1 MCWPSGT
8 PAASCRLRSTG
19 SVWSSFVEQAGWVL
33 PPVRPRHR
41 AWRHAMQSA
50 TAAVL
55 AGADVAARAVDVW
68 KVYGSSDATRVDALA
83 GVTVD
88 FRRRGFT
95 AIMGPSGSGKSTLL
109 HCLAGLDLV
118 SSGQVWLGDT
128 QVDTLGDRG
137 LTRLRRE
144 RVGFVFQ
151 MFNLLPTLTAEENIT
166 LPLAIGGR
174 KPDRA
179 WLELVITT
187 VGLGDRLE
195 HRPAQLSGGD
205 LRRRAHRQP
214 RLPLGRRGA
223 RVPAALGA
231 GARPDRRDG
240 DPRPDRGCLCR
251 PGGVPGRRPH
261 RRRAGRPDRRAG
273 AGAHEAPRHQPE
285 ERVMLRATLK
295 GLLARK
301 LRLLLSGLAVV
312 FGVMAVSGALVLTD
326 NLGRSFDALFQTVN
340 QNLDV
345 QVRGAQHVDAGQR
358 GGRGVTE
365 PIPAEV
371 VGKVAAVP
379 GVQNAIGAVLED
391 GARVVGQDGK
401 AIGSSGPPRF
411 GVGWRGEVGFV
422 ELRAGRGPRAPG
434 EVAISAG
441 LAKQGNFKLGDQL
454 GVLTLQPKRTF
465 TLVGIFGYTG
475 GRDSLGAETR
485 VAFTEP
491 VAQRLMLGKP
501 GTYSVVNVLAQ
512 QGVSTARLRDAIQA
526 VLGGG
531 YSVRTRQQVADDQAS
546 DVTAFLGFLRGF
558 LLGFAGVTLFVGV
571 FLILNTFSILV
582 AQRTRELALL
592 RSLGASRSQVLRS
605 VLVEAVLVGLLAA
618 TLGLFAGLGV
628 AALLR
633 AVMQAARGVS
643 LPNAGLTLPVAAIVA
658 SYLVGVLVTMVAAL
672 LPALRASRVPPVAAM
687 RDAATPDKPLTA
699 LTIAGALP
707 ALAGVGAVGAALFGD
722 LGDATPPALLGG
734 VLLTFIG
741 VAMLTPAISRPAVAV
756 LGRAFAWS
764 TPGRL
769 GQRNSARNP
778 RRTAITAAAL
788 MVGIALVTGVSV
800 LASSLKASLGQLV
813 RQDLAAEL
821 VISGDNVT
829 NRSTPSYDP
838 AVIDKAKQ
846 LEGERG
852 RAAHAAPGR
861 AGHRRRVRQ
870 GPPPCRRQHAAA
882 GDPAPRPTALH
893 RGRRLR
899 AVAAGAGGA
908 AAVGP

>member
-1 MCWPSGT
+1 
-8 PAASCRLRSTG
+8 
-19 SVWSSFVEQAGWVL
+19 
-33 PPVRPRHR
+33 
-41 AWRHAMQSA
+41 
-50 TAAVL
+50 
-55 AGADVAARAVDVW
+55 
-68 KVYGSSDATRVDALA
+68 
-83 GVTVD
+83 
-88 FRRRGFT
+88 
-95 AIMGPSGSGKSTLL
+95 
-109 HCLAGLDLV
+109 
-118 SSGQVWLGDT
+118 
-128 QVDTLGDRG
+128 
-137 LTRLRRE
+137 
-144 RVGFVFQ
+144 
-151 MFNLLPTLTAEENIT
+151 
-166 LPLAIGGR
+166 
-174 KPDRA
+174 
-179 WLELVITT
+179 
-187 VGLGDRLE
+187 
-195 HRPAQLSGGD
+195 
-205 LRRRAHRQP
+205 
-214 RLPLGRRGA
+214 
-223 RVPAALGA
+223 
-231 GARPDRRDG
+231 
-240 DPRPDRGCLCR
+240 
-251 PGGVPGRRPH
+251 
-261 RRRAGRPDRRAG
+261 
-273 AGAHEAPRHQPE
+273 
-285 ERVMLRATLK
+285 MLRATLK

-312 FGVMAVSGALVLTD
+312 LGVMAVSGALVLTD

-345 QVRGAQHVDAGQR
+345 QVRGARHVDAGQR
-358 GGRGVTE
+358 GGQGLSE
-365 PIPAEV
+365 PIPAAV

-379 GVQNAIGAVLED
+379 GVRNAIGAVIED
-391 GARVVGQDGK
+391 GARVVGRDGK
-401 AIGSSGPPRF
+401 VIGSGGPPRF

-441 LAKQGNFKLGDQL
+441 LAKQGNFKVGDQL

-491 VAQRLMLGKP
+491 VAQQLLLGKP
-501 GTYSVVNVLAQ
+501 GTYSVVNVRAQ
-512 QGVSTARLRDAIQA
+512 EGVSPIRLRDAIQTT
-526 VLGGG
+526 LGGG
-531 YSVRTRQQVADDQAS
+531 YSVRTRQQVADDQAA
-546 DVTAFLGFLRGF
+546 DVTAFLGFLRIF

-592 RSLGASRSQVLRS
+592 RSLGASRGQVLRS
-605 VLVEAVLVGLLAA
+605 VLVEAVLVGLVAA

-699 LTIAGALP
+699 LTITGALP
-707 ALAGVGAVGAALFGD
+707 ALAGAGLVGAALFGG

-734 VLLTFIG
+734 VLLTFVG
-741 VAMLTPAISRPAVAV
+741 VAMLTPVISRPTVAV

-800 LASSLKASLGQLV
+800 LASSIKASLGELV

-846 LEGERG
+846 LEGVRQAVAVHVDVAQVGKDATEVAGGDVPAMADVFRLKATAGELRTLHQGELVIDDGFAKDHHLAVGSTLQLATQRRGPRPFTVVGVFERSRLVPGALLLSVPDATAGFRSPQANWGYITLDEGADPAAVQRQVAALLADNPEVGVRSQADFLAQLTSQVNTSVVLLYVLLGLSIVIAVLGIVNTLVLSIVERTRELGLVRAVGMG
-852 RAAHAAPGR
+852 RAQVIQMVTVESIVIAVFGALLGVLV
-861 AGHRRRVRQ
+861 G
-870 GPPPCRRQHAAA
+870 
-882 GDPAPRPTALH
+882 TALGTAVA
-893 RGRRLR
+893 RALRDEFIPALSLPWVSIVVFLLLAVIVGLVAAILPAVRAARTDVLR
-899 AVAAGAGGA
+899 AIAYE
-908 AAVGP
+908 